1 MLQGLWTDAH
11 LAFTV
16 GLDQRVHC
24 WHLKLQHPNSSNSGK
39 RMLPANPG
47 AKTNLHET
55 NPSWDSRNID
65 SKQEQH
71 DMYWV
76 DAEHCCSSITQ
87 VLEPAALD
95 VCMFDRRTYYVL
107 VAGRGTE
114 LLSLAES
121 E

>member
-11 LAFTV
+11 LTFTV
-16 GLDQRVHC
+16 GLDQRLHC
-24 WHLKLQHPNSSNSGK
+24 WRMKLQQMNSSNSGK
-39 RMLPANPG
+39 RVLPASTG
-47 AKTNLHET
+47 AKTNLHAT
-55 NPSWDSRNID
+55 SSSRDPRNID

-71 DMYWV
+71 DMYQLDV
-76 DAEHCCSSITQ
+76 EHQCSSITQ

-95 VCMFDRRTYYVL
+95 VCMIDRLSYYVL

-114 LLSLAES
+114 LLSLAGS